1 MRAGAGPESNG
12 RKRASLLAGCVYGS
26 GGVRCFG
33 LVVGL
38 VATVGLTG
46 CGGSG
51 ESAAADAAALPS
63 KSCPERAPA
72 PADLPH
78 TRPELK
84 ALDYWLG
91 QLTPRELDEPL
102 LAPDALAAQDLAL
115 RNGPEGRPR
124 PVDLSRPLDSAHIRR
139 ELDER
144 LNSLRARFEAG
155 DFRIEGKD
163 ALQTFREGSRA
174 SFREAPSLHLALET
188 ITLHC
193 APLLDALR
201 ATRADPRFDRNHCS
215 QVRPQEPIELL
226 GRIGEGLWFARS
238 RYAMGFVAPQ
248 ARLSPRV
255 PSELAPPVRAGR
267 ELQLLQP
274 LELAGQRL
282 PAGSML
288 VSVDGQRA
296 LVADEQQVVR
306 TRPLSASDARPAR
319 RALTRRA
326 FLTEAFSYMDGPYG
340 LGDEKGGR
348 DCSRFILDV
357 LRTFGVHLPRSSV
370 EQSQAGG
377 YTIEVPPEASQ
388 TERLAIL
395 DEAIQRG
402 VVLFHFP
409 GHIAIYLGR
418 DKQGVPRLLHSFAEY
433 LAPCAGG
440 GETLFEVGRVGVS
453 DLSLGKDTS
462 RRSFLER
469 LTRLT
474 VFGKPPGYALLALS
488 HFRAAAAP
496 ALPVESCKDS
506 QDVALFHAPREPRA
520 GAPLRVIAASSE
532 ETRPARLWL
541 VDPDGQL
548 LAPETR
554 ELGVGPFGRFVQ
566 VEQPRAGGWTA
577 LLADGPRVL
586 ACQRFQVSR
595 APDKK
600 APAGGAGGGRPAWN
614 TRRNWGPAT
623 ENFYA
628 VFVEQLFAHP
638 IDDLRSWASL
648 SELLNDPARNLLFNY
663 LGKDEETRFKL
674 APDCADLP
682 YFLRA
687 YFAWK
692 LELPFGFRRCSR
704 GRAGKPPRCD
714 GVNDNQM
721 EVSAPDDVGAF
732 HQFVRRQVANGVHS
746 ASGRTLPSDEAS
758 DLYPLPLTRAALKPG
773 SVFTD
778 PYGHI
783 IVVAQWVPQGLAGQA
798 MLLGADA
805 QPDATVGRRRFWRGN
820 FLFTPDTRDVG
831 AGFKAFRPL
840 LRDPEGGGLTQ
851 ATDAQLAESPDFV
864 APSLEQYQGQ
874 SPDKFYERMDQ
885 LIYARPVSAA
895 DRMQRVV
902 DALDEQVKRRV
913 EAIDV
918 GEAFMREQRQPID
931 MPEGYAVFET
941 QGPWE
946 DFATP
951 SRDMRLLLAIDAV
964 QNFPE
969 QVRAHP
975 ERFMASPEDVAQVET
990 MLAQLLS
997 TRTVRYTRSDGS
1009 PIDLTLAEVIR
1020 RAPAIEV
1027 GYNPNDCVEAR
1038 WGAAPDSDEYRPCR
1052 RRAPAAQKEAM
1063 ERYRAWFHTRT
1074 RPARP

>member
-1 MRAGAGPESNG
+1 MIALS
-12 RKRASLLAGCVYGS
+12 
-26 GGVRCFG
+26 
-33 LVVGL
+33 
-38 VATVGLTG
+38 G
-46 CGGSG
+46 CGGKG
-51 ESAAADAAALPS
+51 EPAADAAAVRP
-63 KSCPERAPA
+63 KNCPERAQA
-72 PADLPH
+72 PAELPR
-78 TRPELK
+78 TSVELK
-84 ALDYWLG
+84 SASYWLG
-91 QLTPRELDEPL
+91 LLTPQQLDEPL
-102 LAPDALAAQDLAL
+102 LEPDALAAQDIAL
-115 RNGPEGRPR
+115 RSGPEGLPR
-124 PVDLSRPLDSAHIRR
+124 PVDLSRPLTPEQIRH

-144 LNSLRARFEAG
+144 LGSLRARFEAG

-163 ALQTFREGSRA
+163 ALQEFRAA
-174 SFREAPSLHLALET
+174 SQAGLRETPSLHLALET

-201 ATRADPRFDRNHCS
+201 ATRADPKFDRNLCS

-226 GRIGEGLWFARS
+226 GRMGEGLWFARS
-238 RYAMGFVAPQ
+238 RYAIGFVAPQ
-248 ARLSPRV
+248 ARLSARV
-255 PSELAPPVRAGR
+255 PAELAAPVRAGR
-267 ELQLLQP
+267 ELQLLRE

-288 VSVDGQRA
+288 VSDDGRSA
-296 LVADEQQVVR
+296 LVANEQEIVR
-306 TRPLSASDARPAR
+306 SQALAASQARPAR

-326 FLTEAFSYMDGPYG
+326 FLNEAFSYMDSPYG
-340 LGDEKGGR
+340 LGDERGGR

-370 EQSQAGG
+370 EQSHAGG
-377 YTIEVPPEASQ
+377 YEIEVPPEASQ
-388 TERLAIL
+388 TERLALL
-395 DEAIQRG
+395 DEAVARG

-453 DLSLGKDTS
+453 DLLLGKDTS
-462 RRSFLER
+462 RRAFLER

-488 HFRAAAAP
+488 HFRAAAPP
-496 ALPVESCKDS
+496 ALPPASCKDS
-506 QDVALFHAPREPRA
+506 QDVALFQAPREPRA
-520 GAPLRVIAASSE
+520 DATLRVIAASRE
-532 ETRPARLWL
+532 ETRPAGLWL

-548 LAPETR
+548 LAPEPR
-554 ELGVGPFGRFVQ
+554 ALGVGPFGRFVQ
-566 VEQPRAGGWTA
+566 VERPKAGSWTA
-577 LLADGPRVL
+577 LVADGPRLL
-586 ACQRFQVSR
+586 ACQRFQVAS
-595 APDKK
+595 ASAKP
-600 APAGGAGGGRPAWN
+600 AQAAGAGGARPAWP
-614 TRRNWGPAT
+614 TKRNWGPAT

-638 IDDLRSWASL
+638 IEDLRSWTSL
-648 SELLNDPARNLLFNY
+648 SELLNDPARNLLFDY
-663 LGKDEETRFKL
+663 LGRGEESRFKL

-692 LELPFGFRRCSR
+692 LGLPFGFRRCSR
-704 GRAGKPPRCD
+704 GRAGAPPRCD
-714 GVNDNQM
+714 GVIDNQL
-721 EVSAPDDVGAF
+721 EVGGADEIGAF
-732 HQFVRRQVANGVHS
+732 HEYVRKQLGNGVHS
-746 ASGRTLPSDEAS
+746 ASGRTLPEDEAS
-758 DLYPLPLTRAALKPG
+758 DLYPLPLTREALKPG
-773 SVFTD
+773 SVFID
-778 PYGHI
+778 PYGHM
-783 IVVAQWVPQGLAGQA
+783 IVVAQWVPQGLSGQA
-798 MLLGADA
+798 LMLGADA

-840 LRDPEGGGLTQ
+840 LRDAQGGAYTEASDQ
-851 ATDAQLAESPDFV
+851 QLAQSRDFV
-864 APSLEQYQGQ
+864 GPSMEQYQGKT
-874 SPDKFYERMDQ
+874 PDLFYERMDQ
-885 LIYARPVSAA
+885 LIFARPVSAG
-895 DRMQRVV
+895 DRMQRAV

-918 GEAFMREQRQPID
+918 GEAFMREQKQPIA

-941 QGPWE
+941 QGAWE

-951 SRDMRLLLAIDAV
+951 SRDMRLLLAVDAV
-964 QNFPE
+964 QSFPK

-975 ERFMASPEDVAQVET
+975 ERFMASPEEVEQVEG

-1009 PIDLTLAEVIR
+1009 PFDLTLAEVIR
-1020 RAPAIEV
+1020 RAPLLET
-1027 GYNPNDCVEAR
+1027 GYNPNDCIEAR
-1038 WGAAPDSDEYRPCR
+1038 WGAAPDSDEYRPCK
-1052 RRAPAAQKEAM
+1052 RRAPAAQKQAM
-1063 ERYRAWFHTRT
+1063 ERYREWFHTRT